1 MAKCLT
7 LIMKIITDMERKM
20 KPVHPGEV
28 VKFDYLEP
36 LGLTVGDL
44 AKSLGV
50 TRPTLSAVING
61 RSAVSPEM
69 ALRLSK
75 AFDTSSDL
83 WLGMQKSYDLYL
95 AKMKFDPEGIV
106 KQVYKADLVS

>member
-1 MAKCLT
+1 M
-7 LIMKIITDMERKM
+7 LITKIIIEMERKM
-20 KPVHPGEV
+20 KPVHPGEII
-28 VKFDYLEP
+28 KFDYLKP
-36 LGLTVGDL
+36 LSLTVGDL

-75 AFDTSSDL
+75 AFDTTSEL
-83 WLGMQKSYDLYL
+83 WLGMQKSYDLYQ
-95 AKMKFDPEGIV
+95 ARMKFNPDGIV
-106 KQVYKADLVS
+106 KEVYKAELV

>member
-1 MAKCLT
+1 
-7 LIMKIITDMERKM
+7 MKIIIDMERKM
-20 KPVHPGEV
+20 KPVHPGEIIR
-28 VKFDYLEP
+28 FDYLEP
-36 LGLTVGDL
+36 LGLTIGGL

-75 AFDTSSDL
+75 AFDTTSEL
-83 WLGMQKSYDLYL
+83 WLGMQRRYDVYH
-95 AKMKFDPEGIV
+95 ARMKFDPEGIV
-106 KQVYKADLVS
+106 KEVYKAELG